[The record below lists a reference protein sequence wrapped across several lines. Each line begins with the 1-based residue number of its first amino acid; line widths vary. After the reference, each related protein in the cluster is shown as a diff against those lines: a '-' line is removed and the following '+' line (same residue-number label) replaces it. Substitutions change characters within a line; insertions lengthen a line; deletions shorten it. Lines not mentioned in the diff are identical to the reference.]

1 MSEYAGIHI
10 LKNPYHIDNTYD
22 YFVPPDLRESLCEG
36 DFYALSNNHRT
47 HKRRIQ
53 PL

>member
-1 MSEYAGIHI
+1 MSEYAGLHI

-36 DFYALSNNHRT
+36 DFVAVPFGNAL
-47 HKRRIQ
+47 
-53 PL
+53 